1 MPGKQ
6 FEKGN
11 TLGNRFSSTNQPKKN
26 GRKPKMY
33 KQLKEMIGKAVGYT
47 LEQEDYYNIIRF
59 LMEQDLE
66 TLDRFIKVKDPKTGQ
81 NVLNPKVP
89 IWVFNIVTAINTDV
103 RYGRTNT
110 VEMLFDRV
118 FGKAVQTVQGDI
130 ITNGKQPTDEMTDE
144 ELEAEIKSLEEKL
157 K

>member
-1 MPGKQ
+1 MPRHP

-11 TLGNRFSSTNQPKKN
+11 KIGNRFSSTNQPKKN
-26 GRKPKMY
+26 GRKPKVY
-33 KQLKEMIGKAVGYT
+33 KQLKEMIGKAVGYE
-47 LEQEDYYNIIRF
+47 LEQEDYYRIIRF

-66 TLDRFIKVKDPKTGQ
+66 TLNSFIKVKDSKGKDI
-81 NVLNPKVP
+81 LNPKVP
-89 IWVFNIVTAINTDV
+89 IWVINIVTAINTDV

-130 ITNGKQPTDEMTDE
+130 TTNGKQASDTMTDE
-144 ELEAEIKSLEEKL
+144 ELEAEIAEIEAKL
-157 K
+157 V

>member
-1 MPGKQ
+1 MPGRKFQ
-6 FEKGN
+6 KGN

-66 TLDRFIKVKDPKTGQ
+66 TLERFIKTKDAKGKD
-81 NVLNPKVP
+81 VLNPKVP
-89 IWVFNIVTAINTDV
+89 IWVINIVTAINTDV

-118 FGKAVQTVQGDI
+118 FGKAVQPVQGDI
-130 ITNGKQPTDEMTDE
+130 VTNGKQPTDEMTDE
-144 ELEAEIKSLEEKL
+144 EIEAEIAQLEEKL